1 MAEVSSCWIGVDWGG
16 THRRAWRYEH
26 GALTAQHDDTAGL
39 LAVAPHFAASL
50 PVLLAGLRL
59 PSGTASTLVMSGMV
73 GSAQGW
79 QEAPYLDASRSL
91 FELPKRLVR
100 LTAADAPEDAWI
112 VPGVRWQGVGDAVDA
127 MRGEETQLLGALHLQ
142 GRGAHADGW
151 YVLPGTHCKWVW
163 LEGGRVRWLRTY
175 LTGELFAL
183 LGERGTLAP
192 LMQHGRDN
200 NDAHDAEVFA
210 RGVTHAGESAI
221 SHALFG
227 ARARVVTGAL
237 PREATASYVSGV
249 LFGAEWHD
257 LKRQP
262 GLDAKLPIH
271 VIGAP
276 RLAALHAA
284 CAAQFGHRVEVLDV
298 QAVQQAAWQALRE
311 EMPR

>member
-1 MAEVSSCWIGVDWGG
+1 MAEPCWIGVDWGG
-16 THRRAWRYEH
+16 THRRAWRYQ
-26 GALTAQHDDTAGL
+26 GAELAAQYDDAAGL
-39 LAVAPHFAASL
+39 MSVAPRFAESL
-50 PVLLAGLRL
+50 PPLLAGLQL
-59 PSGTASTLVMSGMV
+59 QGDAPATLVMAGMV

-79 QEAPYLDASRSL
+79 QEAPYLDASRPL
-91 FELPKRLVR
+91 LDLPQRLVR
-100 LTAADAPEDAWI
+100 LTAAGAPEDTWI
-112 VPGVRWQGVGDAVDA
+112 VPGVRWQGMGDAVDV

-142 GRGAHADGW
+142 RGGAQADGW

-163 LEGGRVRWLRTY
+163 LEGGRIRWLRTY

-192 LMQHGRDN
+192 LMQHGRHEHHPD
-200 NDAHDAEVFA
+200 VFA
-210 RGVTHAGESAI
+210 RGVAHAAEAAL

-249 LFGAEWHD
+249 LIGTEWHD
-257 LKRQP
+257 LRRHP
-262 GLDAKLPIH
+262 GLDTRLPVR

-276 RLAALHAA
+276 KLAALYAA
-284 CAAQFGHRVEVLDV
+284 CAAQLGHTIELLDV

>member
-1 MAEVSSCWIGVDWGG
+1 VVEATWLGIDWGG
-16 THRRAWRYEH
+16 THRRAWRYDGESLV
-26 GALTAQHDDTAGL
+26 ARHDDSAGL
-39 LAVAPHFAASL
+39 LSVAPRFAASL
-50 PVLLAGLRL
+50 PVLLAGLGL
-59 PSGTASTLVMSGMV
+59 PAGAPATLVMAGMV

-91 FELPKRLVR
+91 LELPQRLVR
-100 LTAADAPEDAWI
+100 LTAPGAPDNAWI
-112 VPGVRWQGVGDAVDA
+112 VPGVRWQGMGDAVDV
-127 MRGEETQLLGALHLQ
+127 MRGEETQLLGALHLL
-142 GRGAHADGW
+142 GGGAHANGW

-163 LEGGRVRWLRTY
+163 LEGGRIRWLRTY

-192 LMQHGRDN
+192 LMQHGRDQ
-200 NDAHDAEVFA
+200 HDTQAFS
-210 RGVTHAGESAI
+210 RGVTHAAEAAM

-237 PREATASYVSGV
+237 PREAAASYVSGV
-249 LFGAEWHD
+249 LIGTEWHD
-257 LKRQP
+257 LRRQP
-262 GLDAKLPIH
+262 GLAADAPVR

-284 CAAQFGHRVEVLDV
+284 CAAQLGHQVELLDV
-298 QAVQQAAWQALRE
+298 QAVQAAAWQALRK